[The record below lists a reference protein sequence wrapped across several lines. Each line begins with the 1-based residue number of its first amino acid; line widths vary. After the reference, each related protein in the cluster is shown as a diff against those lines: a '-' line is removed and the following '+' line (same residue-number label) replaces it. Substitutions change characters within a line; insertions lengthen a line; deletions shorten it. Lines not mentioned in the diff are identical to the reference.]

1 MAEMS
6 VLCAYEAEQ
15 AVLGGLMLENER
27 WDEVVLMLS
36 PDDFYVAP
44 HRAIFRA
51 MSELAVNGQ
60 PLDLIT

>member
-36 PDDFYVAP
+36 PDDFMWLSTGLFSVP
-44 HRAIFRA
+44 CLNWR
-51 MSELAVNGQ
+51 
-60 PLDLIT
+60 